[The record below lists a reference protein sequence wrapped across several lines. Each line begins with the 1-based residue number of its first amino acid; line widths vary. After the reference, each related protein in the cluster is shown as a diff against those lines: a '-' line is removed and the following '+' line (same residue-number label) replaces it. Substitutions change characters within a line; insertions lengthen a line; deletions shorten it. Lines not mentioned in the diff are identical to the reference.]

1 MAQARGGAI
10 AVAAAAAAVLCL
22 LLSHFELA
30 QATTYTVGGTGG
42 WAINVAGWTKDKRF
56 KAGDTL
62 VFKYNPSIHNVVA
75 VNRAGYSSCT
85 TPKGAKVYQSGKDQ
99 IKLVKG
105 QNYFICNYAGH
116 CQAGMKIAVTAA

>member
-1 MAQARGGAI
+1 MAQARGGAM
-10 AVAAAAAAVLCL
+10 AVAAATVVLYL

-30 QATTYTVGGTGG
+30 QAATYTVGGTGG
-42 WAINVAGWTKDKRF
+42 WAFNVAGWTKDKRF

-62 VFKYNPSIHNVVA
+62 VFKYSPSIHNVVA

-105 QNYFICNYAGH
+105 QNYFICNYSGH